1 MEGNNNVVEEFG
13 RSYAQETRADD
24 WDPTLCCYYHLS
36 YQNSKYTLEYDSIT
50 EDKLSLVRL
59 ILFEVD

>member
-36 YQNSKYTLEYDSIT
+36 SQNSKYTLEYDSIT
-50 EDKLSLVRL
+50 EDK
-59 ILFEVD
+59 